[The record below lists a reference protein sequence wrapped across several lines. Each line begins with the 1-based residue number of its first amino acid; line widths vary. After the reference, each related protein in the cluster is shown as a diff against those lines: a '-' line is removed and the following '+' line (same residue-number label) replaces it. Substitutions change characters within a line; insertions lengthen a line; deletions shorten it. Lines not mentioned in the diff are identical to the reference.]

1 MDNDT
6 LINEKSLT
14 PSVDEACASLC
25 YYLGWQFDHS
35 HKTAEADAPA
45 ESADC

>member
-1 MDNDT
+1 MDNNT

-25 YYLGWQFDHS
+25 YYLGWQFE
-35 HKTAEADAPA
+35 HKHAVAEVETESDVIDA
-45 ESADC
+45 